1 MARPPATC
9 AIAMSKGADVISPC
23 GGGQARCRLDMN
35 WELSAFAETA
45 ADDRPPPTALFASAP
60 GMQPA
65 GHRAGVG
72 TIVAH
77 AHAWT
82 IAAASGNARAKAWWH
97 GDAGDAWAPDGL
109 AGLDQRL
116 RAIEQRPEIRIAARQ
131 KVAMP
136 MVQVTRCNKAWQ
148 ATASHA
154 PSGADAGQHGL
165 VSVFAPLRAR
175 RKGLGSMRAG
185 RTVWCAKVGRH
196 ADASAHRI
204 AAWMTGVSWHL
215 AGNLEWVPDCT
226 QVRFDGAAA
235 VGTGREKEKTLFSRL
250 QVSCRTWRKR

>member
-1 MARPPATC
+1 MTDRHRRRFLHPRPACSLP
-9 AIAMSKGADVISPC
+9 AIALAWARSSRTPTLGQLQQRPEMFGRRL
-23 GGGQARCRLDMN
+23 GG
-35 WELSAFAETA
+35 TA
-45 ADDRPPPTALFASAP
+45 
-60 GMQPA
+60 MQ
-65 GHRAGVG
+65 
-72 TIVAH
+72 
-77 AHAWT
+77 
-82 IAAASGNARAKAWWH
+82 
-97 GDAGDAWAPDGL
+97 AGDAWAPDGL

-175 RKGLGSMRAG
+175 RKGLGDMRAG

-196 ADASAHRI
+196 ADASARRI